1 MHRIE
6 IVRLVVAAVAT
17 AILAGA
23 AVSDIRSRRI
33 PNGCVLI
40 LVALFLPWALT
51 GGWPAALSALEA
63 AAVAL
68 AATVAL
74 YAFKIVGA
82 GDSKLF
88 AACALFAGMS
98 YLPYLAVATTLVG
111 GLIALAM
118 IASRP
123 QRALV
128 MITMR
133 GKGDFGRGVPYGV
146 AIAAGAAII
155 IWAPMAG
162 LLGPDGFR
170 APAAMSSHQI
180 AGHD

>member
-1 MHRIE
+1 MPLTE
-6 IVRLVVAAVAT
+6 VVRLAVAGIAT
-17 AILAGA
+17 VVLAGA

-33 PNGCVLI
+33 PNGCALALI
-40 LVALFLPWALT
+40 ALFLPWALT

-63 AAVAL
+63 AAIAL
-68 AATVAL
+68 VATVAL
-74 YAFKIVGA
+74 YAFRILGA

-98 YLPYLAVATTLVG
+98 FLPYLAVSTALVG

-123 QRALV
+123 QRALA
-128 MITMR
+128 MITTR
-133 GKGDFGRGVPYGV
+133 GKGDVGRGVPYGV
-146 AIAAGAAII
+146 AIAAAAAIV

-162 LLGPDGFR
+162 LLGPGGFR
-170 APAAMSSHQI
+170 APAMSSHQI
-180 AGHD
+180 ADHD